1 MIVVAGLVSAIV
13 YGVSDFLGGLAAR
26 RIPAILV
33 SLVSFVVASVPIA
46 IATALVGSVWST
58 EAVVLGVLA
67 GIVGAAAIWGFFA
80 ALAIGPM
87 SVISPT
93 VAAVAALVPAV
104 GGILQGERFTVL
116 GYIALAAL
124 IIAAV
129 LLGVT
134 EEQSGGRLGVRA
146 LVLAVLSGLGFGGY
160 NVVME
165 ATPPES
171 ELAPLL
177 VDLVVGAAMFAL
189 IVAGIRMRRG
199 TAFRVRSADPAGL
212 RLAAFSGV
220 LLAIANAV
228 LVWGLHQGQL
238 AIMGVL
244 SALYPL
250 GTVLLALVVLHE
262 RLRIVQWVGVV
273 LALTASVAL
282 VFV

>member
-33 SLVSFVVASVPIA
+33 SAVGFAVAAVLIA
-46 IATALVGSVWST
+46 VATPLVGSVWSS
-58 EAVVLGVLA
+58 EAILLGLFAGVVGP
-67 GIVGAAAIWGFFA
+67 AALWAFYV

-104 GGILQGERFTVL
+104 GGIVQGERFTVL
-116 GYIALAAL
+116 GYVALAAL
-124 IIAAV
+124 IVAAV
-129 LLGVT
+129 LLGIT
-134 EEQSGGRLGVRA
+134 EEQSGGRLGARA

-160 NVVME
+160 NVIME

-177 VDLVVGAAMFAL
+177 VELVMGAVVFAI
-189 IVAGIRMRRG
+189 IVLGFRMRRG
-199 TAFRVRSADPAGL
+199 AAFPVREASRSGL
-212 RLAAFSGV
+212 RLAAYSGV
-220 LLAIANAV
+220 LIAVANAV
-228 LVWGLHQGQL
+228 LLWGLHQGQL

-244 SALYPL
+244 GALYPL
-250 GTVLLALVVLHE
+250 GTVLLALVVLRE
-262 RLRIVQWVGVV
+262 RLRLVQWAGVV
-273 LALTASVAL
+273 LALAASVAL